1 VQHIKVS
8 SYRWVPPFVQGY
20 VRDLR
25 VRWALEEA
33 GMAYDQQLIGAADQ
47 SSADYRAWQ
56 PFGQVPAY
64 EEDGLALF
72 ESGAIVLHIAQR
84 SPALMPTDDA
94 GRARVQTWMFAA
106 LNTIEPPQMMLAFID
121 FQPGGVQDGEQALRA
136 RVQTHVDRRLGALA
150 DALGDRPYLVDDR
163 FTAADLLLASVLRSL
178 DLSDRPTPRPLLDA
192 YLARCLDRPAF
203 RKALADQMASFTPPP
218 AA

>member
-1 VQHIKVS
+1 MQHIKVS